1 MLSAPVARAVT
12 IVLAES
18 LRLQLLRKALARVQP
33 TWHGT
38 SRRSMWQAT
47 ERTGSDEMV
56 LREFPEFLAR
66 RNGAED
72 GLRRQAFFTRWQ
84 TENVVIFARIRY
96 PQFGPF
102 KHRLSIKAV
111 WSGREHYYLAER
123 RLTVDDDTYLIL
135 NDGQSYASAASDAD
149 PVESFSV
156 FFRAGLPD
164 EVLGA
169 LSTPTACV
177 LDDGADPPRRAP
189 VFAEHLRPH
198 DATVTPLLHEIRAS
212 VDAGIDDELH
222 YETQLVQLLERMF
235 AAEGDFHRSAERFEA
250 ARPATRAELHRRVML
265 AADFIHSNYTR
276 PIVLDDIAAA
286 AHLSKYYL
294 VRLFSDVH
302 GLAPHR
308 FLLRKRVAAAR
319 RLLTGSAMDVN
330 EVAEATGLGT
340 RWSLYRQLRKQL
352 GVNPQGLR
360 TAGLR
365 AQPRTSP

>member
-1 MLSAPVARAVT
+1 
-12 IVLAES
+12 
-18 LRLQLLRKALARVQP
+18 
-33 TWHGT
+33 
-38 SRRSMWQAT
+38 
-47 ERTGSDEMV
+47 MV

-66 RNGAED
+66 RSGSAD
-72 GLRRQAFFTRWQ
+72 DAVRRQAFYARWQ
-84 TENVVIFARIRY
+84 DENVIIGAHVRY
-96 PQFGPF
+96 TQFGPF
-102 KHRLSIKAV
+102 KHRLSVKAA

-135 NDGQSYASAASDAD
+135 NDGQSYASAATDPE

-156 FFRAGLPD
+156 FFRPALAD
-164 EVLGA
+164 EVFGSIA
-169 LSTPTACV
+169 TPPARA
-177 LDDGADPPRRAP
+177 LDDGAEPPGRARA
-189 VFAEHLRPH
+189 FAEHLRPH
-198 DATVTPLLHEIRAS
+198 DATVTPVLQEIRAS
-212 VDAGIDDELH
+212 VAAGVDDELH
-222 YETQLVQLLERMF
+222 YETQLVQLLERMCV
-235 AAEGDFHRSAERFEA
+235 AEGDFQRGPERFEA
-250 ARPATRAELHRRVML
+250 ARATTRAELHRRVML

-319 RLLTGSAMDVN
+319 RLLTASALDVS
-330 EVAEATGLGT
+330 EIAEATGLGT
-340 RWSLYRQLRKQL
+340 RWSLYRQLRQQL

-360 TAGLR
+360 RAGRR